1 MIGYYCKTKIYLED
15 KNRKIFISLILA
27 IILAQIKESK
37 RRGEGEGGNK
47 GQIKSKGKYIIVKRW
62 VSKTTLT

>member
-15 KNRKIFISLILA
+15 KNRGICISLILN
-27 IILAQIKESK
+27 LNTGTDKK
-37 RRGEGEGGNK
+37 KVRGKGGGGNK
-47 GQIKSKGKYIIVKRW
+47 GQIKSKGKYIIVKRL